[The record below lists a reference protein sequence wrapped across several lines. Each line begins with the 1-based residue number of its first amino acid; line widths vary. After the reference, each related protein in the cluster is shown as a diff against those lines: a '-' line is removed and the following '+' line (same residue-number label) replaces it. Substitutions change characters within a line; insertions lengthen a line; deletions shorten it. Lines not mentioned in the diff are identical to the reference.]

1 MNISEHFSEA
11 DYMTK
16 EWMVK
21 ISHFI
26 FHLLIPNVIEK
37 KITRLHDSWTIGV
50 ASFKLQ
56 RAIAIVYLDNKLCS
70 QRGCRVKQMLKSPR
84 NNITV
89 SVLHEGVQLMSGSKR
104 VDI

>member
-1 MNISEHFSEA
+1 MDGKDLSFYFSSV
-11 DYMTK
+11 DTQRD
-16 EWMVK
+16 W
-21 ISHFI
+21 
-26 FHLLIPNVIEK
+26 K
-37 KITRLHDSWTIGV
+37 KITQLHHSWTIGV

-70 QRGCRVKQMLKSPR
+70 QRGCCVKQMLKSPR